1 MTPQNDERLQKAV
14 GERIMRMVESGNWDT
29 EMELNPAR
37 LGTIRIRLSME
48 GSELQVSMSS
58 QNAGVRDLLEASMP
72 RLRDGLSDS
81 GIALANS
88 TVDQE
93 LSQQSGGSQKEQE
106 QQAEA
111 VAVKAK
117 HNSDDIVGQSAQQ
130 SSHDGELD
138 TFA

>member
-1 MTPQNDERLQKAV
+1 
-14 GERIMRMVESGNWDT
+14 
-29 EMELNPAR
+29 
-37 LGTIRIRLSME
+37 
-48 GSELQVSMSS
+48 MSS
-58 QNAGVRDLLEASMP
+58 YEGNARMP

-117 HNSDDIVGQSAQQ
+117 HNSDDIVEQSAQQ